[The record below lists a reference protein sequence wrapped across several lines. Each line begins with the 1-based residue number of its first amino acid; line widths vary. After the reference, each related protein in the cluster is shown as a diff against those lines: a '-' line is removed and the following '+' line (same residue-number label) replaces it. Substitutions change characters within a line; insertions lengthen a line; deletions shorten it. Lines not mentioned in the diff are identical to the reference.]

1 MENKVK
7 LVQMLLSIVVNLSKW
22 VEDLKLLC
30 WFEDSDSIQICLL
43 KSYDLTSLTS
53 LSSESQAT
61 TAGSEED
68 LGEPARED
76 DQIHPWH
83 SQWPSVTQ
91 NIIFYFPSS
100 FYPTQVPSFCTL
112 VTIKL
117 TSWLTDSLLLLRIDW
132 YDSGFWRCQRK
143 TPWCCWYCWCWCW
156 ATFWWQFGRDF

>member
-43 KSYDLTSLTS
+43 KLWLDQLDQLVIWIPGNHRWQWRRPWRTCKRRWSDSSLTQS
-53 LSSESQAT
+53 VALSHTEHHF
-61 TAGSEED
+61 
-68 LGEPARED
+68 L
-76 DQIHPWH
+76 
-83 SQWPSVTQ
+83 
-91 NIIFYFPSS
+91 FPSS

-156 ATFWWQFGRDF
+156 ATFWWQFGRYF